1 MELSIGSIVSKI
13 DAVLGKLE
21 GMDRGKARRKQTMN
35 KILNSITGD
44 EDGKMPMC
52 CLVSVRIGF

>member
-21 GMDRGKARRKQTMN
+21 GMDRGRARRKQTMN
-35 KILNSITGD
+35 KILGSIT
-44 EDGKMPMC
+44 EDSGGKKKREKKGRM
-52 CLVSVRIGF
+52 LLLR